1 MPLSSCIVVLEPLP
15 MSHLSVAERT
25 TAAARAYAD
34 AFAWRRM
41 YGAAVS
47 AMFRSY
53 QVIGLYRSRLRRAC
67 SLYAC
72 MTATRLQHEQGTV
85 WAKISAAE
93 VALRAS
99 LRSLRVA
106 KLRRAT
112 MPKIVMVDSSRD
124 DAANW
129 GSDGGGAA
137 ASKVQTVT
145 PSSRVSIATSARIV
159 PFEMAQVWPLRG
171 WGHDAISRRCAPRTM
186 EDGVEIYRYAGGTG
200 VKRARFV
207 GDVPL
212 ALRSSPTDLRP
223 PTLLATD
230 AKYFNATAADAL
242 TLHVAKAEDLAR
254 DFSLSVRRTAGLHGG
269 VEEEPERM
277 WLLVAIYTGS
287 RRPKVS
293 GSFLSFFLSF
303 FLLELLLLFI

>member
-124 DAANW
+124 DA
-129 GSDGGGAA
+129 
-137 ASKVQTVT
+137 
-145 PSSRVSIATSARIV
+145 
-159 PFEMAQVWPLRG
+159 
-171 WGHDAISRRCAPRTM
+171 C
-186 EDGVEIYRYAGGTG
+186 
-200 VKRARFV
+200 
-207 GDVPL
+207 
-212 ALRSSPTDLRP
+212 TD
-223 PTLLATD
+223 
-230 AKYFNATAADAL
+230 
-242 TLHVAKAEDLAR
+242 H
-254 DFSLSVRRTAGLHGG
+254 
-269 VEEEPERM
+269 
-277 WLLVAIYTGS
+277 
-287 RRPKVS
+287 
-293 GSFLSFFLSF
+293 
-303 FLLELLLLFI
+303 